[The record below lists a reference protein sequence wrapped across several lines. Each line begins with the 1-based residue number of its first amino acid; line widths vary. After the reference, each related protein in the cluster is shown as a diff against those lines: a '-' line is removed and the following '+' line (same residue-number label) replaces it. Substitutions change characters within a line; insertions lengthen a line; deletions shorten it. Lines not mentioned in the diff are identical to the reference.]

1 MDGVKPS
8 SDKQTS
14 TISTGANTVEHKVF
28 QPPHLHE
35 IVELIDLMGTVSTRV
50 REDKKGDAPTAGG
63 GTQSN
68 ATKSGTTARDE
79 AIAKIPPPAIMQKK
93 LVEHIRQEVRNIER
107 EAKRL
112 SRSNK
117 RGSAY
122 MLSELYRK
130 IRRLSTLMKDMF
142 EASADMIKRFYV
154 SVFIDHHPLV
164 ITDGVGKDK

>member
-8 SDKQTS
+8 SEARTS
-14 TISTGANTVEHKVF
+14 TISTNTNTVPNQVF

-50 REDKKGDAPTAGG
+50 REDKKGDAPTAGDAQ
-63 GTQSN
+63 GTPGKTG
-68 ATKSGTTARDE
+68 ATARDE
-79 AIAKIPPPAIMQKK
+79 AIAAIPEPAVMQKM
-93 LVEHIRQEVRNIER
+93 LVEHIRQEVRSIER

-142 EASADMIKRFYV
+142 EASAEVIKRFYV
-154 SVFIDHHPLV
+154 SVFIDRHPLV
-164 ITDGVGKDK
+164 ITDGAGKNK